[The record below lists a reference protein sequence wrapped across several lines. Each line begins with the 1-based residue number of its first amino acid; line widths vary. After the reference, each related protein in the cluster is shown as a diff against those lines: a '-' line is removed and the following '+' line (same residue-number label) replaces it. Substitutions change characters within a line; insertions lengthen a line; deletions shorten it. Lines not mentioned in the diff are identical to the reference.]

1 MKSKIWKYALCVLL
15 TIVLAA
21 CTVPANFTYFQDAE
35 AVFGMAVQEEQPFRL
50 RPEDK
55 INIVVS
61 SSDPLLTEQFTLSV
75 ASASRTLGASVRPV
89 TEAGMSS
96 SGQLLAYTVD
106 EQGDIQF
113 PVLGKVA
120 VSGKTRSE
128 VAAYI
133 ARRLVER
140 ELVLDPVVTV
150 EYVNLGVNV
159 LGEVVRPGRV
169 DITKDHFTVLDAI
182 AAAGDLTVNGLR
194 TNVMVCRQVDGED
207 RTYFLDLCSRQ
218 DLLTSPAY
226 YLQQNDVVYV
236 SPNNKRMRDANATG
250 NALSNP
256 SFWIS
261 VVSLLTTIT
270 ALLVR

>member
-1 MKSKIWKYALCVLL
+1 MKSKIWKYGLCVLL
-15 TIVLAA
+15 PIGLAA

-35 AVFGMAVQEEQPFRL
+35 AVWGMAVQEEQPFRL

-61 SSDPLLTEQFTLSV
+61 SSDPLLTNQFTLSSPY
-75 ASASRTLGASVRPV
+75 AIRTLGATVKPI
-89 TEAGMSS
+89 TEAGNSS
-96 SGQLLAYTVD
+96 GGQLLAYTVD

-120 VSGKTRSE
+120 VGGKTRSE